1 MEWSLD
7 QLRQFVATAECGSI
21 SAAARKL
28 GKVQSAVSAA
38 ISLLEIDL
46 GVTLFDRSHRSAKL
60 TEEGRLLR
68 LEAVEVLRQAEELG
82 KRAQFMAGGNDAR
95 LVIAMDEALP
105 RTAISTLLRELAQQ
119 FPETELTLLNGT
131 AAEMMDFV
139 DQERAGL
146 AFHFDRGSLRTCFEE
161 RHMGAVPQGIFAV
174 AGHPL
179 FKQSSVRRRDLV
191 RYRQLIMQ
199 ADDFNVPTYSP
210 NVWRS
215 DSFHSIAEMVADG
228 LGWAI
233 LPVSIAAVPQST
245 KPLREV
251 ICPSVALPLL
261 SVRMI
266 WCQGRSLSRAER
278 WIASRFVE
286 LLRPVGSRKYADAS
300 GM

>member
-28 GKVQSAVSAA
+28 GKAQSAVSAA

-105 RTAISTLLRELAQQ
+105 RTAISTLLRELAQK

-146 AFHFDRGSLRTCFEE
+146 AFHF
-161 RHMGAVPQGIFAV
+161 
-174 AGHPL
+174 
-179 FKQSSVRRRDLV
+179 
-191 RYRQLIMQ
+191 LI
-199 ADDFNVPTYSP
+199 TY
-210 NVWRS
+210 
-215 DSFHSIAEMVADG
+215 
-228 LGWAI
+228 
-233 LPVSIAAVPQST
+233 
-245 KPLREV
+245 
-251 ICPSVALPLL
+251 
-261 SVRMI
+261 
-266 WCQGRSLSRAER
+266 
-278 WIASRFVE
+278 E
-286 LLRPVGSRKYADAS
+286 LQPA
-300 GM
+300 